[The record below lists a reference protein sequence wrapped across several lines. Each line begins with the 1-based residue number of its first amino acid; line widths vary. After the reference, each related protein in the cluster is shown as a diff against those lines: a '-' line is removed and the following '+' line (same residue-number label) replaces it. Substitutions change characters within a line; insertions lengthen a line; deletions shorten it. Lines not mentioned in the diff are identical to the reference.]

1 MIFFNMMPKAQII
14 QVKHN
19 KRDYIKLTSFCT
31 EKNKKTNEKAPHI
44 MEATF
49 FKTSVGL
56 GVNIQSIKTS
66 INLKQQKCL

>member
-1 MIFFNMMPKAQII
+1 MGLYQT
-14 QVKHN
+14 
-19 KRDYIKLTSFCT
+19 DKLLHRKKQT
-31 EKNKKTNEKAPHI
+31 KKTPKKPNEKAPHI

-66 INLKQQKCL
+66 IDLKQQKCL